1 MTIGQTGDVI
11 NFGRRQIFAGAKL
24 RIWWASWN

>member
-1 MTIGQTGDVI
+1 MTIGQTGDV
-11 NFGRRQIFAGAKL
+11 FGRRQIFAGAKL